1 MSGSTSEG
9 LMSKMLLAGAR
20 EARSKRQL
28 SMTSELARFIL
39 KAAYK
44 LTGFFWHLQ
53 FKNHRVDTIETSL

>member
-28 SMTSELARFIL
+28 SMTSELARFIQEQCW
-39 KAAYK
+39 A
-44 LTGFFWHLQ
+44 
-53 FKNHRVDTIETSL
+53 